1 MRHIALIFIA
11 LVCASCS
18 ESKED
23 LRDKI
28 CDLQNQVSEL
38 QEQLSE
44 KDERIEELEEKLSNI
59 QSYASDAEST
69 MDNIHS
75 YGNRFG
81 DIDDQKMPSPQLRT
95 KLTIEYDVRP
105 QK

>member
-44 KDERIEELEEKLSNI
+44 KDERIEELEELEEKLSNI

-81 DIDDQKMPSPQLRT
+81 DIDDAEDAVTSIT
-95 KLTIEYDVRP
+95 DEADY
-105 QK
+105 

>member
-18 ESKED
+18 ESKEN

-69 MDNIHS
+69 MDNI
-75 YGNRFG
+75 
-81 DIDDQKMPSPQLRT
+81 QKMPSPQLQT

>member
-1 MRHIALIFIA
+1 MRHTALIFMA

-44 KDERIEELEEKLSNI
+44 KDERIEEKLSNI

-81 DIDDQKMPSPQLRT
+81 DIDDAEDAVTSIT
-95 KLTIEYDVRP
+95 DEAD
-105 QK
+105 

>member
-38 QEQLSE
+38 QE
-44 KDERIEELEEKLSNI
+44 
-59 QSYASDAEST
+59 
-69 MDNIHS
+69 
-75 YGNRFG
+75 
-81 DIDDQKMPSPQLRT
+81 
-95 KLTIEYDVRP
+95 
-105 QK
+105 

>member
-1 MRHIALIFIA
+1 MRHTALIFMA

-44 KDERIEELEEKLSNI
+44 KDERIEEKLSNI

-81 DIDDQKMPSPQLRT
+81 DIDDAEDAVTSIT
-95 KLTIEYDVRP
+95 DEADY
-105 QK
+105 

>member
-1 MRHIALIFIA
+1 MRHIALMFIA

-81 DIDDQKMPSPQLRT
+81 DIDDAEDAVTSIT
-95 KLTIEYDVRP
+95 DEADY
-105 QK
+105 

>member
-1 MRHIALIFIA
+1 MRHIVLIFIA

-18 ESKED
+18 ESKEE

-75 YGNRFG
+75 YGFG
-81 DIDDQKMPSPQLRT
+81 DIDDAEDAVTSIT
-95 KLTIEYDVRP
+95 DEADY
-105 QK
+105 

>member
-11 LVCASCS
+11 LVCTSCS
-18 ESKED
+18 DSKED
-23 LRDKI
+23 LRKI

-81 DIDDQKMPSPQLRT
+81 DIDDAEDAVTSIT
-95 KLTIEYDVRP
+95 DEADY
-105 QK
+105 

>member
-44 KDERIEELEEKLSNI
+44 RMKELKNLKKSLI
-59 QSYASDAEST
+59 TFSLMLQT
-69 MDNIHS
+69 
-75 YGNRFG
+75 
-81 DIDDQKMPSPQLRT
+81 QKARW
-95 KLTIEYDVRP
+95 TIYTPMEIVLVI
-105 QK
+105 